1 MAAVTKLHP
10 ASALPGGDSTREKLL
25 DVAGR
30 VFADRGYYAATV
42 RDICAQAGSNVAA
55 VNYHF
60 RDKLGLYTEVLHR
73 SIKASHV
80 EAMRSAFDQEGPPEK
95 ILRAV
100 IRARLE
106 GACRG
111 DLAHQQLRIL
121 LHELTQP
128 TPALKRILREVSQ
141 PIYERMLKVVGA
153 LIRLP
158 ADSDTTRL
166 CAHSIMGQI
175 MLYALA
181 GPLFE
186 RVWPEFGLTPERA
199 DRIAEHIAN
208 FSLAYLREVGGKRRS
223 GASSLGTGRRK

>member
-1 MAAVTKLHP
+1 MGASKAHAVST
-10 ASALPGGDSTREKLL
+10 LPSGDSTREKLL
-25 DVAGR
+25 EVAGK
-30 VFADRGYYAATV
+30 VFAEHGYYASTV

-55 VNYHF
+55 VNYYF
-60 RDKLGLYTEVLHR
+60 RDKLGLYSEVLQR

-80 EAMRSAFDQEGPPEK
+80 QAMRNVLDQEAPPEK

-100 IRARLE
+100 IRTRLE

-153 LIRLP
+153 LIGLP
-158 ADSDTTRL
+158 ADNETTRL

-186 RVWPEFGLTPERA
+186 RVWPEFGLTPERTE
-199 DRIAEHIAN
+199 RIAEHIAN
-208 FSLAYLREVGGKRRS
+208 FSLSYLREVGATQRS
-223 GASSLGTGRRK
+223 GGASVKHGRRK